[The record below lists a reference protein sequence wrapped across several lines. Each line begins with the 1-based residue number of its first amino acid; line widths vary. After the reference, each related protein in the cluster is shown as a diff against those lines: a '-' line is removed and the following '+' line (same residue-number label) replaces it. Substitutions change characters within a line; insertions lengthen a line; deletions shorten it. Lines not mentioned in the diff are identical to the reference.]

1 MGMGLGMASAI
12 FIDLRMAHMI
22 IAAAFLLIAFFIP
35 DFAGSVVFKQDVPLE
50 VQVTKNSSA
59 TSEILGTFSNP
70 VISYPLVKEQ
80 VSTDALVLI
89 STAVPIPLILIS
101 TLISFFCVPC
111 KTPKIQHGDEPDR
124 GESEV
129 SSDYPPCTKSPAF
142 YFGIR
147 FMDGISG
154 LLESVAITLFVT
166 ETLKLAV
173 GQPRPDYK
181 EMHIEDPLDSI
192 SSFPS
197 GHSSVAFASFT
208 YASLV
213 MWHSLGAPL
222 MKMPN
227 MHVLI
232 LPLVLVC
239 TAPLCISTWIAVTR
253 VQDYHHRTV
262 DILAGSIIGMTSS
275 VMIFSIHKLVPQR
288 TLTDKSAE

>member
-1 MGMGLGMASAI
+1 MGGTVASAI

-22 IAAAFLLIAFFIP
+22 IAAAFLLFAFFIP
-35 DFAGSVVFKQDVPLE
+35 DFAGSMAFKQHVPLE

-70 VISYPLVKEQ
+70 AISYPLVNEQ

-89 STAVPIPLILIS
+89 STFVPIPLIFIS
-101 TLISFFCVPC
+101 TLISVFCLPC
-111 KTPKIQHGDEPDR
+111 TPKIQPGDEPDR
-124 GESEV
+124 GES
-129 SSDYPPCTKSPAF
+129 SDNPPCTKSPAF